1 MDPFLGEIRPV
12 GFNFAPRGW
21 AMCNGQLM
29 PISQNTALFSL
40 LGTNYGG
47 DGRSTF
53 ALPDLRARFPL
64 SAGTSTIGL
73 SPYDVGEIEG
83 EEFVQLVATEIPL
96 HSHVV
101 HALGEGGA
109 TNSPAGAVW
118 AQQRFGRAT
127 QQAYATAGTTTAMS
141 NVALGS
147 SGQDQPHNNMPPYL
161 VVNFII
167 SLAGVFPQRP

>member
-1 MDPFLGEIRPV
+1 
-12 GFNFAPRGW
+12 
-21 AMCNGQLM
+21 
-29 PISQNTALFSL
+29 
-40 LGTNYGG
+40 
-47 DGRSTF
+47 
-53 ALPDLRARFPL
+53 
-64 SAGTSTIGL
+64 
-73 SPYDVGEIEG
+73 
-83 EEFVQLVATEIPL
+83 
-96 HSHVV
+96 
-101 HALGEGGA
+101 LGEGGA

-127 QQAYATAGTTTAMS
+127 EQAYATAGTTTAMS